1 MLKEIKKYIELK
13 KEEQRIKDS
22 RLKFKEDVLR
32 NSSSDYPIFNFMLIL
47 NACLSFLSLS
57 LFLWIEN
64 ESAMFFPA
72 FIFIVVFS
80 IQGTTNLMSY
90 IEDHKLRNK
99 ISVMSLV
106 TFFLGLAIFV
116 YASEYFITRY
126 SSGADGFFFWLNVV
140 YLLMIFPFIFK
151 NTLLFDYIKSRF
163 SRKKSKEDTLIKNEI
178 NNLKNIIIKEKELQI
193 DSLENHYESPY
204 LKELNKEIFTIEYIR
219 EILINEKNGVK
230 DKKIQI
236 ETS

>member
-32 NSSSDYPIFNFMLIL
+32 NSSYDDPVFNFMLML
-47 NACLSFLSLS
+47 NACLSVLSLS

-64 ESAMFFPA
+64 EPA
-72 FIFIVVFS
+72 ILLPIFIFIVVVS
-80 IQGTTNLMSY
+80 IQGTTNIMSY
-90 IEDHKLRNK
+90 IEEHELRKK
-99 ISVMSLV
+99 ISTISLV
-106 TFFLGLAIFV
+106 TFFLGLAIFL

-126 SSGADGFFFWLNVV
+126 SSGGEGFFFWINVV
-140 YLLMIFPFIFK
+140 YLFMIFPFIFK

-163 SRKKSKEDTLIKNEI
+163 SRKKFKEDALIKNEI

>member
-1 MLKEIKKYIELK
+1 MLKETKKYIELK

-32 NSSSDYPIFNFMLIL
+32 NSSYDDPVFNFMLMF
-47 NACLSFLSLS
+47 NACLSVLSLS

-64 ESAMFFPA
+64 EPAMFLPVF
-72 FIFIVVFS
+72 FFVVVVS

-90 IEDHKLRNK
+90 IEEYKLRNK
-99 ISVMSLV
+99 ISIMSSV

-116 YASEYFITRY
+116 YAPEYFIARY
-126 SSGADGFFFWLNVV
+126 SSGVEGLFFWINVV
-140 YLLMIFPFIFK
+140 YLFMIFPFIFK
-151 NTLLFDYIKSRF
+151 NTFLFDYIKSRF
-163 SRKKSKEDTLIKNEI
+163 SRKNLKEDALIKNEI

-193 DSLENHYESPY
+193 DSLENHYESHY

-219 EILINEKNGVK
+219 EILIDEKNGVK